1 MNDLL
6 IFKLR
11 EPNRIGGKLM
21 NEAADAIEKLEA
33 ENAQL
38 KQDNDCL
45 NLELEILGNTSKA
58 YLADRDALKAELA
71 AMREQNPV
79 AWGWK
84 KSNGVIYDTICA
96 EEHDRHEGEY
106 LTPLY
111 TAPGA
116 KP

>member
-1 MNDLL
+1 MTALL

-11 EPNRIGGKLM
+11 EPNRIGGSLM

-38 KQDNDCL
+38 K
-45 NLELEILGNTSKA
+45 
-58 YLADRDALKAELA
+58 AELA
-71 AMREQNPV
+71 AMRDQKPV

-96 EEHDRHEGEY
+96 DEHDRHEGEY

-111 TAPGA
+111 EAAGA
-116 KP
+116 KL